1 MSQAMNQESPS
12 ETALRLLDETATG
25 ALGTLS
31 ADGYPTA
38 SLVAFART
46 AKGAPLF
53 LISTMA
59 LHTKNLAGNPRCSL
73 LIRDERSGDPLA
85 NARVTLIGSMT
96 RLTDVSVIADARARF
111 LTRHPQAATYVGFPD
126 FNFHELK
133 INRAHLV
140 AGFGRIVEIPGEAF
154 AR

>member
-1 MSQAMNQESPS
+1 MSNETPN

-25 ALGTLS
+25 ALGSLS
-31 ADGYPTA
+31 PDGFPMA

-46 AKGAPLF
+46 KDGAPLF

-59 LHTKNLAGNPRCSL
+59 LHTKNLTGNPRSSL
-73 LIRDERSGDPLA
+73 LVRDERSGDPLTL
-85 NARVTLIGSMT
+85 ARVTLIGTMT
-96 RLTDVSVIADARARF
+96 RIAEANAAADARTRF
-111 LTRHPQAATYVGFPD
+111 LARHPQAATYVDFPD

-133 INRAHLV
+133 VDRAHLV
-140 AGFGRIVEIPGEAF
+140 AGFGRIVEIPGSAF

>member
-1 MSQAMNQESPS
+1 MTDESPS

-25 ALGTLS
+25 ALGSLS
-31 ADGYPTA
+31 ADGFPVA

-46 AKGAPLF
+46 ASGAPLF

-59 LHTKNLAGNPRCSL
+59 LHTKNLTGNPRSSL
-73 LIRDERSGDPLA
+73 LVRDERSGDPLA

-96 RLTDVSVIADARARF
+96 RLTDANAAADARARF
-111 LTRHPQAATYVGFPD
+111 LARHPQAATYVNFPD

-133 INRAHLV
+133 VDRAHLV
-140 AGFGRIVEIPGEAF
+140 AGFGRIVEIPGSAF
-154 AR
+154 TR